1 VTTCTPVTH
10 QRSYGRA
17 LAALGAGAVLVLGL
31 GACGGDDGDDAAD
44 DTTPDATTSDTS
56 QDTGAET
63 GSAGGSAV
71 AYEVTSFDYSDVS
84 APAGG
89 VLEVANSSG
98 GAHTFTADDGAFDVP
113 VADGESVPVDVP
125 AEPGEYPFHCDIHTS
140 MAATLTVE

>member
-1 VTTCTPVTH
+1 MTACTLVTY

-31 GACGGDDGDDAAD
+31 GACGGDDDGDAA
-44 DTTPDATTSDTS
+44 DATTSDATTS
-56 QDTGAET
+56 GTSEAGA
-63 GSAGGSAV
+63 SGGAV

-89 VLEVANSSG
+89 VVEVTNSSG
-98 GAHTFTADDGAFDVP
+98 GAHTFTADDGAFDAP
-113 VADGESVPVDVP
+113 VGDGESVPVDVP
-125 AEPGEYPFHCDIHTS
+125 AEAGEYPFHCEIHPS